1 MNKQSKCP
9 EEIQAVI
16 KTLEDAER
24 KVANGMAIEEYVEAL
39 DTLNELI
46 DDYPEHSEFIKNIT
60 TSYIRRMID
69 ILYNNRPDIE
79 QTDWLS
85 LILALFGK
93 NKSITVGIVK
103 ENELIN
109 AYFIEL
115 LGLWTEKAPSE
126 LKDVLDEMLLN

>member
-1 MNKQSKCP
+1 MNKQSKRP
-9 EEIQAVI
+9 EEIQDAI
-16 KTLEDAER
+16 KTLEEAER
-24 KVANGMAIEEYVEAL
+24 KVANGIAIEEYVEAL

-46 DDYPEHSEFIKNIT
+46 DDYPEHSEFIKNTT
-60 TSYIRRMID
+60 TSYIRRIID
-69 ILYNNRPDIE
+69 LLYNNRPDIG
-79 QTDWLS
+79 QMDWLS
-85 LILALFGK
+85 LILALFVK

-103 ENELIN
+103 ENELIK